1 MLSDRFQ
8 VYFLQ
13 KQLFFCFGVFSAFYI
28 IVGIQHG
35 RFLKKFKNLLTEMQ
49 KHGMINMYKFIVN
62 RYVHFVQDDEKG
74 WNEDETFP

>member
-1 MLSDRFQ
+1 M
-8 VYFLQ
+8 
-13 KQLFFCFGVFSAFYI
+13 C
-28 IVGIQHG
+28 IQHG

-62 RYVHFVQDDEKG
+62 RYVRFVQDDEKG

>member
-13 KQLFFCFGVFSAFYI
+13 KTTVFLFRCIFCFYI
-28 IVGIQHG
+28 IMCIQHG

-62 RYVHFVQDDEKG
+62 RYVRFVQDDEKG